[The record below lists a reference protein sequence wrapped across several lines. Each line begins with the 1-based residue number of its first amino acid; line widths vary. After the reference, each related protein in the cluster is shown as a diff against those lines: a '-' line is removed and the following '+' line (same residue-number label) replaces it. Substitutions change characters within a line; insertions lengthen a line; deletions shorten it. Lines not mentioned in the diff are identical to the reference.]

1 MLVFMENVDLSSR
14 IHKLRKQMIQS
25 GKENGFL
32 SPKTI
37 KYSQELDKLIYI
49 QQTVNHGSCN
59 PESSLK

>member
-1 MLVFMENVDLSSR
+1 MLLFMENVDLSNK
-14 IHKLRKQMIQS
+14 IHELRKQMIQS

-49 QQTVNHGSCN
+49 QQTVYNGSCH
-59 PESSLK
+59 ER